1 MIGAIF
7 RRLRARRARKQ
18 VRWMTGFIRS
28 RYGGGHDIARRQA
41 LEAWSRVK
49 P

>member
-1 MIGAIF
+1 MLAII
-7 RRLRARRARKQ
+7 RRLRARKARRQ
-18 VRWMTGFIRS
+18 ARWMTGYMRD
-28 RYGGGHDIARRQA
+28 RYGDGARERQA

>member
-1 MIGAIF
+1 MLAII
-7 RRLRARRARKQ
+7 RRLRARKATRQA
-18 VRWMTGFIRS
+18 RWMAGYVRS
-28 RYGGGHDIARRQA
+28 RYGDGHERQRRQA